1 MKRSDALV
9 IVPAYNESES
19 IESVV
24 GTLEALPYDY
34 IVINDGSTD
43 STAQKLDAM
52 GAAHIGLCRN
62 LGIGGAVQTGY
73 KYALAGGWSV
83 AVQFDG
89 DGQVH
94 RSPDRARPCRGSG
107 SDRGLSVR
115 GIRERISEQPFT
127 SRRHPHTLKP
137 DQADDRHPHP

>member
-89 DGQVH
+89 DGQHDAECIGRLIEPVLAGEADLTVGSRFVESENEFLSS
-94 RSPDRARPCRGSG
+94 RSRRA
-107 SDRGLSVR
+107 
-115 GIRERISEQPFT
+115 GIRYS
-127 SRRHPHTLKP
+127 
-137 DQADDRHPHP
+137 QA

>member
-52 GAAHIGLCRN
+52 GAP
-62 LGIGGAVQTGY
+62 T
-73 KYALAGGWSV
+73 LACAATW
-83 AVQFDG
+83 A
-89 DGQVH
+89 
-94 RSPDRARPCRGSG
+94 
-107 SDRGLSVR
+107 
-115 GIRERISEQPFT
+115 
-127 SRRHPHTLKP
+127 
-137 DQADDRHPHP
+137 